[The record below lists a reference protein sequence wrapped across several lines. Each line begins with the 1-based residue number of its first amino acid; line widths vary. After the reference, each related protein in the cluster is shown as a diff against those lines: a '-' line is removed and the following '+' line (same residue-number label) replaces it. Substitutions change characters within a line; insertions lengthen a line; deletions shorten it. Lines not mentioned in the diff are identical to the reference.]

1 MNDYELIGMT
11 NYTQYQRCT
20 AEKNWSGIFKIN
32 HPTFSTGFWGTRKE
46 LKVLPNYLD
55 PKEVVFAFCSGL
67 MPQTITSN
75 SSDSGMNTWL
85 VVLTSTRFL
94 FLDHAFWTRSV
105 DTQSIRHE
113 HVQSVSSS
121 MGWILGKIIIDLGA
135 RLVTIDNVG
144 KDDVKIMATL
154 ANRWYDTLEHAKLN
168 QEVVPS
174 QSTQE
179 HKSISDELIKLA
191 NLHSAGILSDDEFSA
206 AKQRIIES

>member
-20 AEKNWSGIFKIN
+20 AEKDWSGIFKIN

-46 LKVLPNYLD
+46 LHVLPNYLD
-55 PKEVVFAFCSGL
+55 PEEVVFAFCSGL

-105 DTQSIRHE
+105 DMQSIRHE

-121 MGWILGKIIIDLGA
+121 MGWMLGKIIIDLGA

-154 ANRWYDTLEHAKLN
+154 ANRWYATLEHEKKDH
-168 QEVVPS
+168 QE
-174 QSTQE
+174 TIQE
-179 HKSISDELIKLA
+179 HKSIVDKLIELA
-191 NLHSAGILSDDEFSA
+191 NLHAAGILSDEEFST
-206 AKQRIIES
+206 AKRKIIES